1 MVGDSESYPS
11 AQPGNQGRTT
21 QLNALGARLE
31 RGRAGPG
38 RLRGARTPY
47 HIPMI
52 LQGCRWSRSWPPSSA
67 ICEHA
72 RASRPRKRNNSVLN
86 APATRLVRPC
96 SQHCKR
102 AEFASRQQ
110 RSSHWPFEKPDEEM
124 TTNISWRASS
134 RATPSA
140 ASPERWFT
148 GRQAAAKKAAASE
161 RRTHSL
167 CSRVGLPNR
176 STQSLER

>member
-1 MVGDSESYPS
+1 VSPFWKFRLETSTPSRNSTHALNSDSESYPS

-96 SQHCKR
+96 SQHCKQQPWQNNSAQCLGAPPRPIDSDQGVGVGR
-102 AEFASRQQ
+102 A
-110 RSSHWPFEKPDEEM
+110 
-124 TTNISWRASS
+124 
-134 RATPSA
+134 RAT
-140 ASPERWFT
+140 
-148 GRQAAAKKAAASE
+148 
-161 RRTHSL
+161 RRRANTAIGH
-167 CSRVGLPNR
+167 
-176 STQSLER
+176 